1 MALPQLELSVS
12 HSLAIF
18 IDNTCAG
25 ESAVQYVVSVC
36 NERCEEPLINLLV
49 VMTVQKNLGHVD
61 LALIVHFVLIDV
73 QACQD
78 KMQLVELVWWF
89 EHVHIENVDFLSENS
104 HRVVLREFPP
114 ASILFDAIELL
125 EQLVFVVPR
134 TDYFALI
141 EVQSELVPIDRGNE
155 RKLKIQL

>member
-1 MALPQLELSVS
+1 M
-12 HSLAIF
+12 
-18 IDNTCAG
+18 
-25 ESAVQYVVSVC
+25 
-36 NERCEEPLINLLV
+36 
-49 VMTVQKNLGHVD
+49 
-61 LALIVHFVLIDV
+61 
-73 QACQD
+73 
-78 KMQLVELVWWF
+78 
-89 EHVHIENVDFLSENS
+89 HIENVDFLSENS